1 MASRGEPGRTL
12 RRRFTLGSGPLKRAS
27 DRAEFASRVVLALA
41 LLLAVPLGLLAGAMA
56 STAVTAV
63 EQQQAATRTM
73 ETATLLADAGN
84 GGSDAVT
91 VPTSARWT
99 APDGGARTGDVEARP
114 GARAGSTVDIWVDA
128 DGRRTERPLTDGE
141 VVGQAV
147 VIGVLV
153 GLGVV
158 IAGMT
163 SHLVVVWLLERGR
176 VRGWEKGWAS
186 VEPLW
191 VSRFR

>member
-1 MASRGEPGRTL
+1 V
-12 RRRFTLGSGPLKRAS
+12 
-27 DRAEFASRVVLALA
+27 EFASRVVLALA
-41 LLLAVPLGLLAGAMA
+41 LLLAVPLGLLAGAVA
-56 STAVTAV
+56 DTAVTAV
-63 EQQQAATRTM
+63 EQQQAATRTA
-73 ETATLLADAGN
+73 ETATLLAAADHGEP
-84 GGSDAVT
+84 GDVS

-99 APDGGARTGDVEARP
+99 TPDGAARTGHVEAEP
-114 GARAGSTVDIWVDA
+114 GARAGSTVDIWVDEA
-128 DGRRTERPLTDGE
+128 GRRTERPLTDGE
-141 VVGQAV
+141 AIGQAV

-163 SHLVVVWLLERGR
+163 GHLVTLWLLERR
-176 VRGWEKGWAS
+176 CSRRWEKGWAS